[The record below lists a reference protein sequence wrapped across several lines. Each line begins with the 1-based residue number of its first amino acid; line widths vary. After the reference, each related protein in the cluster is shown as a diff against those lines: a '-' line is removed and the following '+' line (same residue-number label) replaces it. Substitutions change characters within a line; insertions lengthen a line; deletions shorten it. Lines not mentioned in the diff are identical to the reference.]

1 MTVTAELAAAD
12 RVARAVRRIAAL
24 RGQVTTEVVAVLA
37 SEIAPL
43 PHDDDMLELLTTAA
57 DESIA
62 AGLYVL
68 EQSVDPRI
76 LGAPPAAA
84 QYARRIAQRGVPVSA
99 MLRAYRLGSSAFI
112 EVLLAEIASDPDAD
126 PAAVSLASV
135 TVLRTTTAY
144 VDTVSELLV
153 AAYEHERETWSQH
166 HSMARAS
173 RIAALLEGS
182 DVDVDATEVALGYR
196 LRQNHLAVQLWFE
209 DVGPGADLMRLERV
223 ASAAAAVYGGQ
234 HLLVLTDEASASLWL
249 GLPEDAADLGLI
261 LAALSAAHRPAPR
274 VAMGRPAFGVAGFR
288 ASHRQALAARRVAQ
302 IAGKDASP
310 IVSFDDVGT
319 VALLCADLDATRAWI
334 ADTLGPLAADDETAE
349 RLRETVRI
357 FLHLGSS
364 HTAAAEQLN
373 LHKNSVQQRVARAEA
388 LRGRP
393 FREDRADV
401 ELALR
406 ACHLLGAAV
415 LGLPS

>member
-1 MTVTAELAAAD
+1 MTTTAETAAAD
-12 RVARAVRRIAAL
+12 RVARAVRRVAAL

-37 SEIAPL
+37 SEITPL

-76 LGAPPAAA
+76 LGAPPAAV

-173 RIAALLEGS
+173 RIGALLDGS
-182 DVDVDATEVALGYR
+182 DVDVDATEAALGYR

-261 LAALSAAHRPAPR
+261 LAALSAAHRPAPH
-274 VAMGRPAFGVAGFR
+274 VALGRPAFGVAGFR

-310 IVSFDDVGT
+310 IVAFDDVGT

-334 ADTLGPLAADDETAE
+334 ADTLGPLAADDENAE